1 MALTINFRNNSDLFA
16 KISGVFDDKVITP
29 NSVVEDKTIQRDEN
43 STNGEKNIS
52 LYPTED
58 CNTAPSATL
67 KVRWGANGFFVT
79 KGESPA
85 GLVLNA
91 DTKFSDLV
99 FSTVV
104 TDSAENEL
112 CYYESFPSEPEIN
125 LSLDKN

>member
-29 NSVVEDKTIQRDEN
+29 NSSIEDKTIQWDETN
-43 STNGEKNIS
+43 SVGEKNVS

-67 KVRWGANGFFVT
+67 KVRWTNEGFFVT
-79 KGESPA
+79 KGTSPA

-91 DTKFSDLV
+91 DCKFSDFV
-99 FSTVV
+99 FSAVV
-104 TDSAENEL
+104 TDDAENEL
-112 CYYESFPSEPEIN
+112 CTYQTFPSEPEIN